1 MKKIISLYNPLWLS
15 TQANNKIKAAYKK
28 NNELHLDLILV
39 LNSKYL
45 IRRFL

>member
-1 MKKIISLYNPLWLS
+1 MNKIISLYNPLWLS
-15 TQANNKIKAAYKK
+15 TQANNKIEAAYK